1 MRTLAEWLEFQQRQ
15 HPLAID
21 LRLERVREV
30 AARLGLARPAYPT
43 VLVGG
48 TNGKGSTV
56 ALLTALARACGL
68 RAGTY
73 MSPHLVRYSERIRVD
88 GREASEDAILAA
100 FERIERARGGV
111 PLTFFEYGTLAAH
124 ELFHAAGVDVGLIE
138 VGLGGRLDATN
149 AFDPDVAVVT
159 SIGLDHMEYLGT
171 TLDAIGVEKA
181 GIFRRGR
188 AAILGSEQM
197 PAGVAAAAEAV
208 GALARRAGVDFGA
221 ARGAAAAR
229 WTCWGWNWRFEDLPP
244 PALAGEVQYANAA
257 AAVAAL
263 QALLDYGLPAL
274 DVRLD
279 AGSVAQALARVE
291 LPGRFQVVCGEPEWI
306 LDVAHN
312 PDAAAIL
319 AGNLR
324 ARSTAGRTIAVA
336 GVLADKDAEGI
347 AAALSPCI
355 DEWIL
360 CSTDGARALSAAD
373 LAARLAPHV
382 PAAELCATVVD
393 GCELAARR
401 ATPRDR
407 VVVFGSFHTVGPA
420 LEWLG
425 L

>member
-1 MRTLAEWLEFQQRQ
+1 MRTLAEWLDFQQRQ

-30 AARLGLARPAYPT
+30 AARLGVARPAYPT

-56 ALLTALARACGL
+56 AFLTALARACGL
-68 RAGTY
+68 RTGTY

-100 FERIERARGGV
+100 FERIERARAGV

-124 ELFHAAGVDVGLIE
+124 ELFHAAAVDVGLIE

-197 PAGVAAAAEAV
+197 PASVTAAVEAV

-221 ARGAAAAR
+221 ARDAAAAR
-229 WTCWGWNWRFEDLPP
+229 WACWGWNWRFEDLPP
-244 PALAGEVQYANAA
+244 PALAGEIQYANAA

-263 QALLDYGLPAL
+263 RALLECGLPAL

-279 AGSVAQALARVE
+279 AATVAQALARVE
-291 LPGRFQVVCGEPEWI
+291 LRGRFQVIRGEPEWI

-312 PDAAAIL
+312 PAAAAVL

-324 ARSTAGRTIAVA
+324 ARSTEGRTIAVA
-336 GVLADKDAEGI
+336 GVLADKDAVGI
-347 AAALSPCI
+347 VAALSGCI

-373 LAARLAPHV
+373 LAGRLAPHV
-382 PAAELCATVVD
+382 PGAELCATVVD

-401 ATPRDR
+401 ASPRDR